1 MKTTIIG
8 LGYIG
13 LPTSVIIANRNNR
26 VFGIDINKNLVSEIN
41 NNKLI
46 TFEPGLKSLL
56 NSVIKKNYFSAHTQ
70 IQKADFYLIVVPTPF
85 NENKQPNLSF
95 VNEALFSTIPYLKE
109 GDTLIIES
117 TCPVGTTDQIA
128 KEIFQNRPELKN
140 KIYIAYCPE
149 RVLPGNV
156 IHELI
161 HNDRVIGGID
171 KKSTFKAIDFYS
183 KFVKVIYIQQMPALQ
198 RCVSLLKIALEM
210 FKLHLQTNYQLFVT
224 NPT

>member
-1 MKTTIIG
+1 MGCFILERSQPNISRKNILDHLKKHFSFIRKSKILNHQKIKLIIMKTTIIG

-56 NSVIKKNYFSAHTQ
+56 NSVIKKIIFLAYPNS
-70 IQKADFYLIVVPTPF
+70 KADFYLIVVPTPF

-117 TCPVGTTDQIA
+117 N
-128 KEIFQNRPELKN
+128 FLSEL
-140 KIYIAYCPE
+140 
-149 RVLPGNV
+149 
-156 IHELI
+156 LI
-161 HNDRVIGGID
+161 KLQ
-171 KKSTFKAIDFYS
+171 KKFS
-183 KFVKVIYIQQMPALQ
+183 K
-198 RCVSLLKIALEM
+198 
-210 FKLHLQTNYQLFVT
+210 
-224 NPT
+224 